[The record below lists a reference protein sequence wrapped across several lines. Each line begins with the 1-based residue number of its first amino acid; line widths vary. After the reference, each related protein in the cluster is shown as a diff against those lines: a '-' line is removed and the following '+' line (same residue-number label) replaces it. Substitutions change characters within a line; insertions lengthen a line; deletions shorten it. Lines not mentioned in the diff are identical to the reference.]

1 MKGMKKILQLIC
13 LGAVSLIILAWG
25 SYADAAGT
33 GTVSVTVRIK
43 SLSVNL
49 PGATA
54 WSLGD
59 IDTSTVSISPAITV
73 ENNGN
78 VNETFTLQITDDGSW
93 TAATTANGAGSEIF
107 VMSGIFTQ
115 TGISTPADAN
125 FNTGTND
132 DVILSSSAKT
142 ASVTDFAN
150 STFSI
155 PNGLSVPAAEQR
167 TLWLQFKAPT
177 STAVTTLQTI
187 QITVG
192 VTP

>member
-1 MKGMKKILQLIC
+1 MSGIFRCNKGEQHNKKEGRTMKGMKKILQLIC

-49 PGATA
+49 PGTTA

-78 VNETFTLQITDDGSW
+78 VSETFTLRITNTGSW
-93 TAATTANGAGSEIF
+93 SAATTANGATNETF

-115 TGISTPADAN
+115 TGISAPVDAN

-132 DVILSSSAKT
+132 DVILSLSAKT
-142 ASVTDFAN
+142 ASATDFAN
-150 STFSI
+150 S
-155 PNGLSVPAAEQR
+155 
-167 TLWLQFKAPT
+167 
-177 STAVTTLQTI
+177 AV
-187 QITVG
+187 
-192 VTP
+192 

>member
-1 MKGMKKILQLIC
+1 MAPVQGTDCKKCGRESAHCNHSGGHAAMSGIFRCNKGEQHNKKEGRTMKGMKKILQLIC

-59 IDTSTVSISPAITV
+59 IDTASVLISPAVTV

-78 VNETFTLQITDDGSW
+78 VNETFTLQIT
-93 TAATTANGAGSEIF
+93 
-107 VMSGIFTQ
+107 
-115 TGISTPADAN
+115 
-125 FNTGTND
+125 
-132 DVILSSSAKT
+132 
-142 ASVTDFAN
+142 
-150 STFSI
+150 
-155 PNGLSVPAAEQR
+155 
-167 TLWLQFKAPT
+167 
-177 STAVTTLQTI
+177 
-187 QITVG
+187 
-192 VTP
+192 